1 MVLRKLDARA
11 HSRDELARALSR
23 KEVPEEV
30 AGQLLDR
37 FEELGLVDDAD
48 FAARWTASR
57 HGARGLSRRAVG
69 EELRRKGVPRD
80 VIDSALAGISADD
93 ELEAA
98 TDLARRK
105 WRAGSGIPEER
116 LTRRVLAALARKGYG
131 PDQAWQALRRARAES
146 EEATELPPEPW

>member
-1 MVLRKLDARA
+1 MLRKLDARA
-11 HSRDELARALSR
+11 HSRDELARALEG
-23 KEVPEEV
+23 KEVPSPV
-30 AGQLLDR
+30 AERVLDR

-69 EELRRKGVPRD
+69 EELRRKGVERE
-80 VIDSALAGISADD
+80 VIDSALAQISEDD

-105 WRAGSGIPEER
+105 WRAGAGVPQDR

-131 PDQAWQALRRARAES
+131 PDQAWQALRRVRAEFDD
-146 EEATELPPEPW
+146 EVDPPPPW